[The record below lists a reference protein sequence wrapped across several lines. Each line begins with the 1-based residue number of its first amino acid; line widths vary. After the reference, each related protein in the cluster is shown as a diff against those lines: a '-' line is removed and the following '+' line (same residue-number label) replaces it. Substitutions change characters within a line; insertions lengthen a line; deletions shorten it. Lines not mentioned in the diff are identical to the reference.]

1 MRSLPLS
8 IPILALALG
17 SGLFAQE
24 ATKEAAREPT
34 TEGKETVGLTS
45 KTFNGF
51 EKGDGILSLSVGA
64 VFPLGFYHPTAS
76 ASMPAGFQP
85 ANAYPGFSFSLAYA
99 GFLSPEWAL
108 EGVLSGGFI
117 GTMSDNTLFLAP
129 LSLSAARYFTLGSFA
144 IAPGAGL
151 GVAISSLGSA
161 KHIDGLFRFGSAFH
175 WKASQDMS
183 YSLKLFGNVIP
194 QFYTDAT
201 QNMVGFFLD
210 ATLSVAYHL

>member
-1 MRSLPLS
+1 MRSLPLT

-17 SGLFAQE
+17 SGLFAQGASQE
-24 ATKEAAREPT
+24 TPREAAKEPT
-34 TEGKETVGLTS
+34 TEGQESVGLTA

-64 VFPLGFYHPTAS
+64 VFPVGFLSLS
-76 ASMPAGFQP
+76 APSPWKI
-85 ANAYPGFSFSLAYA
+85 NSYPGFSFSLAYA

-108 EGVLSGGFI
+108 EGVLSGGFM

-151 GVAISSLGSA
+151 GVAISSLGSS
-161 KHIDGLFRFGSAFH
+161 KHIDGLFRFGSAFL

-210 ATLSVAYHL
+210 ATLSVAYNL